1 MKSFAFTTALSL
13 AMAGSTL
20 AVPMMQQG
28 HAIAHINAETLKNN
42 LAMAKAN
49 TNTNMNTKRQT
60 TPATSP
66 AASVPA
72 GTVPSV
78 ALTDLDRVVS
88 SVGVIVKNAQD
99 DFQKIDIKDPQGI
112 TGILSQLLGNVT
124 QTVQQG
130 TRRIKANQKA
140 ATLPVGA
147 GWGVASGAYPLGV
160 LGGHLGGLGGLGG
173 LLGVTDGLAGLT
185 GVTGL
190 LSSLLNTVTGLLGN
204 LLQLGGGATSGSGLD
219 ANTLASLANI
229 QALLS
234 LSGGLTAGVPL
245 GALPLGDLSNLAG
258 ILSPELLNQLLSGT
272 ATGSPLSVVE
282 SLLEAVQEL
291 ISSLLSGS
299 IGVTAGITGDLGAD
313 ASTSTSA

>member
-1 MKSFAFTTALSL
+1 MKSFALTTALSL

-28 HAIAHINAETLKNN
+28 HAIAHINAEALKNN
-42 LAMAKAN
+42 LAMAKA
-49 TNTNMNTKRQT
+49 NMNTKRQT

-130 TRRIKANQKA
+130 ARRIKANQKA
-140 ATLPVGA
+140 AILPLGGA
-147 GWGVASGAYPLGV
+147 GWGLAGGAFPLGG
-160 LGGHLGGLGGLGG
+160 LGLGHPLGGLGG

-204 LLQLGGGATSGSGLD
+204 LLQLGGGSDATTGGLD
-219 ANTLASLANI
+219 ANTLASLANL

-234 LSGGLTAGVPL
+234 LSGGLTGGVPL
-245 GALPLGDLSNLAG
+245 GTLPLGDLSNLAG

-272 ATGSPLSVVE
+272 AAGSPLSVVE

-291 ISSLLSGS
+291 LSSVLSGS
-299 IGVTAGITGDLGAD
+299 VGVTAGITGDLGAD
-313 ASTSTSA
+313 ADASTSD

>member
-1 MKSFAFTTALSL
+1 MKSFALTTALSL

-28 HAIAHINAETLKNN
+28 HAIAHINAEALKNN
-42 LAMAKAN
+42 LAMAKA
-49 TNTNMNTKRQT
+49 NTNMNTKRQT

-140 ATLPVGA
+140 AILPVGA
-147 GWGVASGAYPLGV
+147 GWGVAGGAYPLGV

-204 LLQLGGGATSGSGLD
+204 LLQLGGGDATSGSGLD
-219 ANTLASLANI
+219 ANTLASLANL

-234 LSGGLTAGVPL
+234 LSGGLTGGVPL
-245 GALPLGDLSNLAG
+245 GTLPLGDLSNLAG

-272 ATGSPLSVVE
+272 ATGSPLSVIE

-291 ISSLLSGS
+291 LSSVLSGS
-299 IGVTAGITGDLGAD
+299 VGVTAAITGDLGAD

>member
-1 MKSFAFTTALSL
+1 MKSFALTTALSL

-28 HAIAHINAETLKNN
+28 HAIAHVNAEALKNN
-42 LAMAKAN
+42 LAMAKA
-49 TNTNMNTKRQT
+49 NTNMNTKRQT

-140 ATLPVGA
+140 AILPLGGA
-147 GWGVASGAYPLGV
+147 GWGVAGGAFPLGG
-160 LGGHLGGLGGLGG
+160 LGLGHPLGGLGG

-204 LLQLGGGATSGSGLD
+204 LLQLGGGSDATTGLD
-219 ANTLASLANI
+219 ANTLASLANL

-234 LSGGLTAGVPL
+234 LSGGLTGGVPL
-245 GALPLGDLSNLAG
+245 GTLPLGDLSNLAG

-291 ISSLLSGS
+291 LSSVLSGS
-299 IGVTAGITGDLGAD
+299 VGVTAGITGDLGAD
-313 ASTSTSA
+313 ADASTSD

>member
-1 MKSFAFTTALSL
+1 MKAFALTTALSL
-13 AMAGSTL
+13 AMAGTTL

-28 HAIAHINAETLKNN
+28 HAIAHINAEALKNN
-42 LAMAKAN
+42 LAMAKA
-49 TNTNMNTKRQT
+49 NTNMNTKRQT

-130 TRRIKANQKA
+130 TQRIKANQKA
-140 ATLPVGA
+140 AILPVGA
-147 GWGVASGAYPLGV
+147 GWGVAGGAYPLGG
-160 LGGHLGGLGGLGG
+160 LGLGLPLGGLGG
-173 LLGVTDGLAGLT
+173 LLGATNGLAGLT

-204 LLQLGGGATSGSGLD
+204 LLQLGGGADATTGLD
-219 ANTLASLANI
+219 ANALASLANL

-234 LSGGLTAGVPL
+234 LSGGLTAGAPL
-245 GALPLGDLSNLAG
+245 GTLPLGDLSNLSG

-291 ISSLLSGS
+291 LSSVLSGS
-299 IGVTAGITGDLGAD
+299 VGVTAGITGDLGAD
-313 ASTSTSA
+313 ASTSTSD